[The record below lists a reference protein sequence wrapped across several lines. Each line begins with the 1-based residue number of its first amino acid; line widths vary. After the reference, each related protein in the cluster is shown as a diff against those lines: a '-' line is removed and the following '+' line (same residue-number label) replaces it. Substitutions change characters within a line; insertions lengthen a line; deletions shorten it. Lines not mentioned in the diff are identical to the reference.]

1 MRKWWRA
8 QTMLM
13 SVVVLLGGVIPQ
25 TTWAGAL
32 RCTINTGGAAPFS
45 PYTRENPIAVDE
57 DTPDYSVLLSLDY
70 AQFLPNMRLS
80 CTTDGQ
86 EVAAPAGFDGTVSLS
101 LSAINDTALDWTGE
115 AQTNNNGVKLRL
127 YIKAV
132 SYNDETL
139 ANSYSPAK
147 LATRKSLG
155 VEYPV
160 INGKDDTTLF
170 EFGAQYN
177 ADKSLYKFDETHN
190 YAIESM
196 RAELVKLGWIE
207 YSALPVIPAG
217 AHLTFTVDGLSG
229 VATVDVPLGSGVYM
243 AAPSCSLDSAHQTV
257 DLGNFNKR
265 SSGSFPQEGAQTRF
279 GIGFTCSSYTN
290 NVEFTFDDANATLK
304 GNDKL
309 VAHSEA
315 DGKKL
320 TGVAVALYDA
330 QGNPI
335 IMGTKQNIG
344 SAQQGANTAYYQA
357 AIVQTAA
364 EITDSSSASFAGKI
378 TAKANVTITY
388 Y

>member
-1 MRKWWRA
+1 MRKGLLA
-8 QTMLM
+8 QMMLI
-13 SVVVLLGGVIPQ
+13 SAVSLLGGVLPSM
-25 TTWAGAL
+25 TWAGAL
-32 RCTINTGGAAPFS
+32 RCTINTGGSAPFS
-45 PYTRENPIAVDE
+45 PFTRENPIAVDE

-86 EVAAPAGFDGTVSLS
+86 QVSAPAGFDISLS

-139 ANSYSPAK
+139 PNSYPPAK
-147 LATRKSLG
+147 LAARKSLG
-155 VEYPV
+155 VEYPI

-177 ADKSLYKFDETHN
+177 ADKSLYKFDDTHN
-190 YAIESM
+190 YAIQSM

-207 YSALPVIPAG
+207 YSTQPVIPPG
-217 AHLTFTVDGLSG
+217 AHLTFTVDGMTD
-229 VATVDVPLGSGVYM
+229 VATGDVPLGSG
-243 AAPSCSLDSAHQTV
+243 
-257 DLGNFNKR
+257 
-265 SSGSFPQEGAQTRF
+265 
-279 GIGFTCSSYTN
+279 SYTS
-290 NVEFTFDDANATLK
+290 NVEFTFDDANAILK
-304 GNDKL
+304 GSDKL

-320 TGVAVALYDA
+320 TGVAVSLYDA
-330 QGNPI
+330 QGNSVI
-335 IMGTKQNIG
+335 TGAKQNIG
-344 SAQQGANTAYYQA
+344 SAQQGANTAYFQA

-364 EITDSSSASFAGKI
+364 EITDSSSANFAGKI